1 MLSNERSSCYSPVLQ
16 EINEPDGFRVT
27 VKEVD
32 IPNFGA
38 RDPLLE
44 LRRVDGRETRETPD
58 PHSYSEPA

>member
-44 LRRVDGRETRETPD
+44 LRRVDGRETP
-58 PHSYSEPA
+58 